1 MQKMKPVLIT
11 TAHRGVFGGLIP
23 ESQDLS
29 ARSMALSHA
38 RMAIRWGTTRG
49 LMELCDTGPTPST
62 HLSAVADIPILHDI
76 TGVFAITEEAWRK
89 WQAS

>member
-1 MQKMKPVLIT
+1 MEKLVPVMIT
-11 TAHRGVFGGLIP
+11 TEHRGVFGGLIP
-23 ESQDLS
+23 ESQDLT
-29 ARSMALSHA
+29 ARSMALSQA

-49 LMELCDTGPTPST
+49 VMELCDTGPTDST
-62 HLSAVADIPILHDI
+62 KLSAVADIPMLHDI